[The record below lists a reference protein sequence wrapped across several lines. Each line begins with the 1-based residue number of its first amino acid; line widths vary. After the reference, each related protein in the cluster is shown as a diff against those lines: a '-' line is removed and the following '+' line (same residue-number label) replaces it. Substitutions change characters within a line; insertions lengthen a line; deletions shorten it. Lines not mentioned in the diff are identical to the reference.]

1 MDAKTNLL
9 RLGRQLRELRQ
20 HRGLT
25 QAALARRAGITRLSL
40 IAAEQGRGSVRM
52 QAFAQL
58 AAAMTA
64 ELQVVPSRLPTLDEV
79 REIFRAD

>member
-1 MDAKTNLL
+1 MDAETNLL

-25 QAALARRAGITRLSL
+25 QVELARRAGITRLSL
-40 IAAEQGRGSVRM
+40 IAIEQGRGSVRM

-64 ELQVVPSRLPTLDEV
+64 ELQVVASRLPTLDEV

>member
-1 MDAKTNLL
+1 MDAKTNLF

-40 IAAEQGRGSVRM
+40 IAIEQGRGTVRM